1 MSMPNILIVDDREF
15 DRILYKEYLGES
27 NFAFQEIDDGE
38 QVIPT
43 LEQNVPDLILLD
55 WQMPRMGGL
64 DTLKVLKR
72 TPAYEEIPV
81 IIITGLQDERVLE
94 EAFNFGGVDFL
105 NKPVTRIELNARVT
119 NALNLFNAKRK
130 LQQQKNELSEL
141 NTIIT
146 SQKEELQETLKI
158 KEELSQLKEQE
169 FRREIEEKKRSMMTL
184 EVNSTKIN
192 NNLDR
197 IKNQIRELHDVAKS
211 DAPADQM
218 GKRLKRLEREIE
230 ELTSKQDSWEDFK
243 AMFESINPDFFKKL
257 AQINP
262 KLTTL
267 DLKHC
272 AYIKMNIDNYELSN
286 ILNVEMKSLQMT
298 RYRIKK
304 KLQLEEAVT
313 LREFLMSL

>member
-1 MSMPNILIVDDREF
+1 MSAPTILIVDDREF
-15 DRILYKEYLGES
+15 DRILYKEYLGEGS
-27 NFAFQEIDDGE
+27 YDFMEIDDGE
-38 QVIPT
+38 QVAPT
-43 LEQNVPDLILLD
+43 LEKTIPELILLD

-64 DTLKVLKR
+64 DTLKILKR
-72 TPAYEEIPV
+72 DERYTEIPV

-105 NKPVTRIELNARVT
+105 NKPVTRIELNSRVT
-119 NALNLFNAKRK
+119 NALNLYHAKRK
-130 LQQQKNELSEL
+130 LQQQRDELTEL
-141 NTIIT
+141 NKIIT
-146 SQKEELQETLKI
+146 NQKEELQETLKI
-158 KEELSQLKEQE
+158 KMELSQLKEQE
-169 FRREIEEKKRSMMTL
+169 YRREIEEKKRSMMTL

-197 IKNQIRELHDVAKS
+197 IRSQVKEIQGFAREDGGQDKVV
-211 DAPADQM
+211 
-218 GKRLKRLEREIE
+218 RNLKRLDRDME

-243 AMFESINPDFFKKL
+243 AMFESINPDFFRKL
-257 AQINP
+257 AQVNP

-304 KLQLEEAVT
+304 KLQLEESKT
-313 LREFLMSL
+313 LREFLLSL

>member
-1 MSMPNILIVDDREF
+1 MSAPTVLIVDDREF
-15 DRILYKEYLGES
+15 DRILYKEYLGEG
-27 NFAFQEIDDGE
+27 NYAFLEIDDGE
-38 QVIPT
+38 QVLPT
-43 LEQNVPDLILLD
+43 LEKTVPELILLD

-64 DTLKVLKR
+64 DTLKILKR
-72 TPAYEEIPV
+72 DEKYSDIPV

-105 NKPVTRIELNARVT
+105 NKPVTRIELNSRVT
-119 NALNLFNAKRK
+119 NALNLFHAKQR
-130 LQQQKNELSEL
+130 LQKQKDELSEL
-141 NTIIT
+141 NRIIT

-158 KEELSQLKEQE
+158 KMELSQLKEQE

-184 EVNSTKIN
+184 EVNSTKVN

-197 IKNQIRELHDVAKS
+197 IRSQVKDLERVAKEDGGIDKIVRS
-211 DAPADQM
+211 
-218 GKRLKRLEREIE
+218 LKRLDRDLE

-243 AMFESINPDFFKKL
+243 TMFESINPDFFRKL
-257 AQINP
+257 AQVNP

-304 KLQLEEAVT
+304 KLELEESKT
-313 LREFLMSL
+313 LREFLLSL